1 MSMDWKKYLS
11 SVRMRKS
18 SSNIDQRKE
27 HNDYRT
33 DIESDF
39 GRVIFSSACRR
50 LHDKTQVFP
59 LTTDDNIHSRL
70 THSMECYE
78 YWTVICLYTE
88 RK

>member
-18 SSNIDQRKE
+18 SINIDQRKE

-39 GRVIFSSACRR
+39 GRG
-50 LHDKTQVFP
+50 
-59 LTTDDNIHSRL
+59 
-70 THSMECYE
+70 
-78 YWTVICLYTE
+78 
-88 RK
+88 